1 MTERWS
7 RSGGWESFQAWKR
20 WYLREWGRVDPPPP
34 QRPSVRLFGAYRVFS
49 APEGIQT
56 EVEVTGV
63 DPAAMA
69 AAKREV
75 RWRAQAFLR
84 KLQGYLPDSD
94 HYALPAVVLQ
104 SRPAPARRP
113 RPPGATWPGAAAP
126 AGRPCSQALGAAR
139 RRGRRQRADRPAGRP
154 RRPGGGSRRPRLRAC
169 RGAVGLVGG
178 VGTKLAGKR
187 SGAFSMPPADPTQQ
201 CLPLKPLT
209 GPKSAARLNFARRP
223 TKGFW
228 TLPLRITQ
236 NAREAAM
243 KRDWRPVVGITMV
256 FLGRPH
262 PALHRLP
269 AS

>member
-1 MTERWS
+1 MTEGWS

-20 WYLREWGRVDPPPP
+20 WCLREWGRVDPPPP
-34 QRPSVRLFGAYRVFS
+34 QRPSVRLFGAYRMFS

-126 AGRPCSQALGAAR
+126 AGRPCSQAPGQLVAAGVAKELIVPLVGLGGLAEDLDDLGFELVVVRLALSAALAPSWPA
-139 RRGRRQRADRPAGRP
+139 RGQVP
-154 RRPGGGSRRPRLRAC
+154 SAC
-169 RGAVGLVGG
+169 RRL
-178 VGTKLAGKR
+178 
-187 SGAFSMPPADPTQQ
+187 TQRN
-201 CLPLKPLT
+201 
-209 GPKSAARLNFARRP
+209 SAS
-223 TKGFW
+223 
-228 TLPLRITQ
+228 
-236 NAREAAM
+236 
-243 KRDWRPVVGITMV
+243 
-256 FLGRPH
+256 H
-262 PALHRLP
+262 
-269 AS
+269 